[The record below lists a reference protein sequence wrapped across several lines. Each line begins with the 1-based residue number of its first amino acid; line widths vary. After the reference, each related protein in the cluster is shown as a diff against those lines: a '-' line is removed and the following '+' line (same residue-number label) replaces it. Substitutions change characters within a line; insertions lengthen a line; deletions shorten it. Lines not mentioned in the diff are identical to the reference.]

1 MSDGIHIK
9 KSHEGQLHEDLH
21 MKKDEPIPVSELHE
35 KLAAAKRSGNVAE
48 ERRLVFAINA
58 HHFHHNKGEHHEG

>member
-1 MSDGIHIK
+1 MADPIHIK
-9 KSHEGQLHEDLH
+9 RTHEGELHHDLH
-21 MKKDEPIPVSELHE
+21 ISEDKPIPVAELHA

-58 HHFHHNKGEHHEG
+58 HHFHHNKG